1 MAPSTGDFTSATRSR
16 RFYVVGFLAL
26 MCFDTFAQVSFK
38 YAALGAQP
46 FAPEAAWLWRVL
58 SGPWIYVAIGCY
70 VATFF
75 TWMTLLTH
83 APIGPAYAASHLEII
98 SVLLLSAVLFHEPVH
113 APQILGCLLIVL
125 GILTLAHGASR
136 AQRRSDRPRS
146 PAPLHR

>member
-1 MAPSTGDFTSATRSR
+1 MAPEAGTSGVASRPR
-16 RFYVVGFLAL
+16 RFYVLGFLAL

-38 YAALGAQP
+38 YAALGAEP

-75 TWMTLLTH
+75 TWITLLAH

-98 SVLLLSAVLFHEPVH
+98 SVLLLSALLFNEPIH
-113 APQILGCLLIVL
+113 APQLLGCALIVL
-125 GILTLAHGASR
+125 GILTLARGASKAGR
-136 AQRRSDRPRS
+136 MPD
-146 PAPLHR
+146 H